1 MLRATAQQFDF
12 TSTLGLIS
20 DRRWM
25 NQHESMTNSIRSAAA
40 PRRPMRRA
48 RIATYLGLDT
58 PPPPVEI
65 MEDDE
70 TTGGMAG

>member
-25 NQHESMTNSIRSAAA
+25 NQHESMTNSIRSATA
-40 PRRPMRRA
+40 
-48 RIATYLGLDT
+48 
-58 PPPPVEI
+58 PPPDATRTNRDLPWLGHAA
-65 MEDDE
+65 
-70 TTGGMAG
+70 TAS

>member
-25 NQHESMTNSIRSAAA
+25 NQHESMTNSIRSSA
-40 PRRPMRRA
+40 
-48 RIATYLGLDT
+48 
-58 PPPPVEI
+58 PPPDATRTNRDLPWLGHAA
-65 MEDDE
+65 
-70 TTGGMAG
+70 TAS